1 MIDTRPNLWQGDSRS
16 LKGYILNKHLVL
28 WLRLQLLGWFC
39 PLLCSKWDVRQL
51 DVKND
56 FLHGFLQEDV
66 YMNQPPGFIDPY
78 YPQHVCLL

>member
-16 LKGYILNKHLVL
+16 LKGYILKKHLVP
-28 WLRLQLLGWFC
+28 WLRLQLLGMFY

-51 DVKND
+51 DVKNA

-66 YMNQPPGFIDPY
+66 YMNQPPGFIDP
-78 YPQHVCLL
+78 